1 MNFKNLDKFYLVIM
15 FIFCLFNPFYFIGL
29 FFVYNFLK
37 FEERFYNNISIRKKN
52 LVNNKNLIHNW
63 PSSGVSEEK
72 ILENKISNQQMKLMR
87 TNSIEDVK
95 VLNKLENDLEEYY
108 KKLGS

>member
-1 MNFKNLDKFYLVIM
+1 MNFKNVDKFYLVIM
-15 FIFCLFNPFYFIGL
+15 FIFCIFNPFYFVGL

-37 FEERFYNNISIRKKN
+37 FEERYYNNISIRKKN
-52 LVNNKNLIHNW
+52 SVDNKNYNW
-63 PSSGVSEEK
+63 PNSGVSEEK

-87 TNSIEDVK
+87 TNSIEDVR

-108 KKLGS
+108 KNFSS

>member
-1 MNFKNLDKFYLVIM
+1 MNFKNVDKFYLVIM
-15 FIFCLFNPFYFIGL
+15 FIFCIFNPFYFVGL

-37 FEERFYNNISIRKKN
+37 FEERYYNNISIRKKN
-52 LVNNKNLIHNW
+52 SVDNKNYNW
-63 PSSGVSEEK
+63 PNSGVSEEK

-87 TNSIEDVK
+87 TNSIEDVR

>member
-1 MNFKNLDKFYLVIM
+1 MT
-15 FIFCLFNPFYFIGL
+15 
-29 FFVYNFLK
+29 YNFLK

-52 LVNNKNLIHNW
+52 LVHNKNLIPNW
-63 PSSGVSEEK
+63 PRSGVSEEK

-87 TNSIEDVK
+87 TNSIEDVR

-108 KKLGS
+108 KRLGS